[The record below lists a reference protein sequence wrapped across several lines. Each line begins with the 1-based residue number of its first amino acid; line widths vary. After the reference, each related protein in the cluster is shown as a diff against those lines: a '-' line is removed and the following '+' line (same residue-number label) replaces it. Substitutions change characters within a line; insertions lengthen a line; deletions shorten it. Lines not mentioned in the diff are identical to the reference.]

1 MESIASHLK
10 HGITIALFTTVPS
23 TALGREGSDDGKDFG
38 RWQVANPCAIPSMA
52 KSLVKGATFSEGLKN
67 VHFLACLCYCRY
79 TQPKMHTFP
88 GYSYSLDPIPVP
100 LFTEVPP
107 GLPYHPI
114 HTQRCVL
121 ACWHS
126 AAGGIPSP
134 SLALAVQSV
143 VPGMDQQLLQA
154 TPRRLPPSCAELL
167 LALSQ
172 LGPHHGQDS
181 ERELEEKE
189 IRDAHSQQH
198 LQFEGKEAAKFG
210 SVCHLTKR
218 QIRNY
223 CKISRLLYQT
233 RSIVPSRHNYRNSTS
248 NPSPFAQRLASHRAA
263 PVHLSL
269 VITCLSAFF
278 FRALSSVVA
287 LGANIICNKIPG
299 LAPRQRAI
307 CQSRPDAIIVI
318 GEGAQMGIN
327 ECQYQFRYGRW
338 NCSALGEKTVFGQE
352 LRVGSREAAFTYAI
366 TAAGVAHAVTAACSQ
381 GNLSNCGCDREKQG
395 YYNQEEGWKWG
406 GCSADIRY
414 GIEFSRRF
422 VDAREIKK
430 NARRLMNLHNNEAGR
445 KVFQKGQGMGK
456 CVLEDG
462 GRLAWWQEAFPDN
475 FPLSLM
481 LSRTRIKSLDGIY
494 CSLFFGVLEERMKL
508 ECKCHGV
515 SGSCTTKTCWT
526 TLPKFREIGY
536 ILKEKYNAAVQV
548 EVVRASRLRQ
558 PTFLK
563 IKQIKSYQKP
573 METDLVYI
581 EKSPNYCEEDA
592 STGSVGTQ
600 GRLCNRTS
608 PNADGCDMMCC
619 GRGYNTH
626 QYTKVW
632 QCNCKFHWC
641 CFVKCNTCSE
651 RTEVFTCK

>member
-1 MESIASHLK
+1 MHRNFRKWIFYVFLCFGVLYVK
-10 HGITIALFTTVPS
+10 
-23 TALGREGSDDGKDFG
+23 LG
-38 RWQVANPCAIPSMA
+38 
-52 KSLVKGATFSEGLKN
+52 
-67 VHFLACLCYCRY
+67 
-79 TQPKMHTFP
+79 
-88 GYSYSLDPIPVP
+88 
-100 LFTEVPP
+100 
-107 GLPYHPI
+107 
-114 HTQRCVL
+114 
-121 ACWHS
+121 
-126 AAGGIPSP
+126 
-134 SLALAVQSV
+134 
-143 VPGMDQQLLQA
+143 
-154 TPRRLPPSCAELL
+154 
-167 LALSQ
+167 
-172 LGPHHGQDS
+172 
-181 ERELEEKE
+181 
-189 IRDAHSQQH
+189 
-198 LQFEGKEAAKFG
+198 
-210 SVCHLTKR
+210 
-218 QIRNY
+218 
-223 CKISRLLYQT
+223 
-233 RSIVPSRHNYRNSTS
+233 
-248 NPSPFAQRLASHRAA
+248 
-263 PVHLSL
+263 
-269 VITCLSAFF
+269 
-278 FRALSSVVA
+278 ALSSVVA

-327 ECQYQFRYGRW
+327 ECQYQFRFGRW

-395 YYNQEEGWKWG
+395 YYNQAEGWKWG
-406 GCSADIRY
+406 GCSADVRY
-414 GIEFSRRF
+414 GIDFSRRF

-445 KVFQKGQGMGK
+445 K
-456 CVLEDG
+456 
-462 GRLAWWQEAFPDN
+462 
-475 FPLSLM
+475 
-481 LSRTRIKSLDGIY
+481 
-494 CSLFFGVLEERMKL
+494 VLEERMKL

-526 TLPKFREIGY
+526 TLPKFREVGHL
-536 ILKEKYNAAVQV
+536 LKEKYNVAVQV

-558 PTFLK
+558 PTFLR
-563 IKQIKSYQKP
+563 IKQLRSYQKP

-592 STGSVGTQ
+592 ATGSVGTQ

-608 PNADGCDMMCC
+608 PGADGCDTMCC

-651 RTEVFTCK
+651 RTEVFTCNFLPGRAVDLVNGWR

>member
-1 MESIASHLK
+1 MIIFSSRSVLLSVYYPQIFLILTS
-10 HGITIALFTTVPS
+10 
-23 TALGREGSDDGKDFG
+23 GSY
-38 RWQVANPCAIPSMA
+38 
-52 KSLVKGATFSEGLKN
+52 L
-67 VHFLACLCYCRY
+67 
-79 TQPKMHTFP
+79 
-88 GYSYSLDPIPVP
+88 
-100 LFTEVPP
+100 
-107 GLPYHPI
+107 
-114 HTQRCVL
+114 
-121 ACWHS
+121 
-126 AAGGIPSP
+126 
-134 SLALAVQSV
+134 
-143 VPGMDQQLLQA
+143 
-154 TPRRLPPSCAELL
+154 
-167 LALSQ
+167 
-172 LGPHHGQDS
+172 
-181 ERELEEKE
+181 
-189 IRDAHSQQH
+189 
-198 LQFEGKEAAKFG
+198 
-210 SVCHLTKR
+210 
-218 QIRNY
+218 
-223 CKISRLLYQT
+223 
-233 RSIVPSRHNYRNSTS
+233 
-248 NPSPFAQRLASHRAA
+248 
-263 PVHLSL
+263 
-269 VITCLSAFF
+269 
-278 FRALSSVVA
+278 ALSSVVA

-318 GEGAQMGIN
+318 GEGAQLGIN

-338 NCSALGEKTVFGQE
+338 NCSALGERTVFGQE

-406 GCSADIRY
+406 GCSADIKY
-414 GIEFSRRF
+414 GVEFSRRF

-445 KVFQKGQGMGK
+445 K
-456 CVLEDG
+456 
-462 GRLAWWQEAFPDN
+462 
-475 FPLSLM
+475 
-481 LSRTRIKSLDGIY
+481 
-494 CSLFFGVLEERMKL
+494 VLEERMKL

-536 ILKEKYNAAVQV
+536 ILKDKYNEAVHV

-563 IKQIKSYQKP
+563 VKKAQSYRKP
-573 METDLVYI
+573 MDTDLVYI
-581 EKSPNYCEEDA
+581 ERSPNYCEEDS

-608 PNADGCDMMCC
+608 PHTDGCDLMCC

-632 QCNCKFHWC
+632 QCNCKFQWC

>member
-1 MESIASHLK
+1 MVVVAVAAEEEEEEVLRWWRCWRCRSEPA
-10 HGITIALFTTVPS
+10 G
-23 TALGREGSDDGKDFG
+23 EG
-38 RWQVANPCAIPSMA
+38 
-52 KSLVKGATFSEGLKN
+52 T
-67 VHFLACLCYCRY
+67 
-79 TQPKMHTFP
+79 
-88 GYSYSLDPIPVP
+88 
-100 LFTEVPP
+100 
-107 GLPYHPI
+107 
-114 HTQRCVL
+114 
-121 ACWHS
+121 
-126 AAGGIPSP
+126 
-134 SLALAVQSV
+134 
-143 VPGMDQQLLQA
+143 
-154 TPRRLPPSCAELL
+154 
-167 LALSQ
+167 
-172 LGPHHGQDS
+172 HGQVW
-181 ERELEEKE
+181 KP
-189 IRDAHSQQH
+189 
-198 LQFEGKEAAKFG
+198 KFNI
-210 SVCHLTKR
+210 SLTGQEVLKLC
-218 QIRNY
+218 QE
-223 CKISRLLYQT
+223 S
-233 RSIVPSRHNYRNSTS
+233 
-248 NPSPFAQRLASHRAA
+248 
-263 PVHLSL
+263 
-269 VITCLSAFF
+269 

-352 LRVGSREAAFTYAI
+352 LRVADVQNYVAAKKPTGAKHSPVVPLHAMFSPAKACRHALTLATQENIFHIAFLVCLGMRPQRQEEEFIPYILDFKGAFDTALYDILTRKLRTCQMGSREAAFTYAI

-445 KVFQKGQGMGK
+445 K
-456 CVLEDG
+456 
-462 GRLAWWQEAFPDN
+462 
-475 FPLSLM
+475 
-481 LSRTRIKSLDGIY
+481 
-494 CSLFFGVLEERMKL
+494 VLEERMKL

>member
-1 MESIASHLK
+1 MHRNFRKWIFYVFLCFGVIYVK
-10 HGITIALFTTVPS
+10 
-23 TALGREGSDDGKDFG
+23 LG
-38 RWQVANPCAIPSMA
+38 
-52 KSLVKGATFSEGLKN
+52 
-67 VHFLACLCYCRY
+67 
-79 TQPKMHTFP
+79 
-88 GYSYSLDPIPVP
+88 
-100 LFTEVPP
+100 
-107 GLPYHPI
+107 
-114 HTQRCVL
+114 
-121 ACWHS
+121 
-126 AAGGIPSP
+126 
-134 SLALAVQSV
+134 
-143 VPGMDQQLLQA
+143 
-154 TPRRLPPSCAELL
+154 
-167 LALSQ
+167 
-172 LGPHHGQDS
+172 
-181 ERELEEKE
+181 
-189 IRDAHSQQH
+189 
-198 LQFEGKEAAKFG
+198 
-210 SVCHLTKR
+210 
-218 QIRNY
+218 
-223 CKISRLLYQT
+223 
-233 RSIVPSRHNYRNSTS
+233 
-248 NPSPFAQRLASHRAA
+248 
-263 PVHLSL
+263 
-269 VITCLSAFF
+269 
-278 FRALSSVVA
+278 ALSSVVA

-352 LRVGSREAAFTYAI
+352 LREAGKPLSPMPSLLLGLHMPSPLPAARETSV
-366 TAAGVAHAVTAACSQ
+366 TVAVTER
-381 GNLSNCGCDREKQG
+381 NK
-395 YYNQEEGWKWG
+395 
-406 GCSADIRY
+406 
-414 GIEFSRRF
+414 
-422 VDAREIKK
+422 
-430 NARRLMNLHNNEAGR
+430 
-445 KVFQKGQGMGK
+445 
-456 CVLEDG
+456 
-462 GRLAWWQEAFPDN
+462 
-475 FPLSLM
+475 
-481 LSRTRIKSLDGIY
+481 
-494 CSLFFGVLEERMKL
+494 VLEERMKL

-563 IKQIKSYQKP
+563 IKQIRSYQKP

-581 EKSPNYCEEDA
+581 DKSPNYCEEDA

-608 PNADGCDMMCC
+608 PSADGCDMMCC